1 MGGNPDGSPPPAP
14 WSQWR
19 RTAAWRLGPR
29 ARGRSFCDTDP
40 MDDMEPDSTYTTIE
54 GVPYVRLFVDH
65 GESPVWTW
73 EPVGYDELQ
82 LPAELEAR
90 MRAWEAEFTDQD
102 IDTTSTGVLS
112 RRHRAEGILIAGQL
126 AAELGSPL
134 AVHYA
139 PASPE
144 EAGSSDSLG
153 QYRPSLADPEIFHVD
168 TFPLRP
174 AITRRL
180 IWMVQHPFELPD
192 DTAGASGLDADWSDL
207 EETDE
212 EDDGGQ
218 Y

>member
-1 MGGNPDGSPPPAP
+1 MEE
-14 WSQWR
+14 
-19 RTAAWRLGPR
+19 
-29 ARGRSFCDTDP
+29 
-40 MDDMEPDSTYTTIE
+40 MEPDTSYTTIE

-73 EPVGYDELQ
+73 EPVAYEELA
-82 LPAELEAR
+82 LPAALEAR
-90 MRAWEAEFTDQD
+90 MRVWETEFTEQD

-126 AAELGSPL
+126 AGELGSPL

-144 EAGSSDSLG
+144 ESGGSDALG
-153 QYRPSLADPEIFHVD
+153 HYRPSLADPEVFHVE

-174 AITRRL
+174 VITRRL
-180 IWMVQHPFELPD
+180 IWMLQHPFELPEE
-192 DTAGASGLDADWSDL
+192 TAGSSGLDADWSDL
-207 EETDE
+207 EDIDDQDDE
-212 EDDGGQ
+212 DQ